1 MRTKNL
7 YLLLILTLALAS
19 QFIPVKGATAIL
31 EVSTENIYL
40 VAGQENQITIKLK
53 NNGDYKIFDI
63 EAFLSST
70 TPGISILSEAHQVY
84 TEIRKD
90 KTKSYNSTLYID
102 QSVELGSYS
111 LSLTILYRKFGAGQD
126 SSITVPVGLV
136 ISEGYIPKIGYSS
149 DQGSVK
155 VSSGTE
161 NQVSFQFNNNF
172 EEELIDI
179 EFSLSSS
186 STYLSIVDGIS
197 FNYDSFSPGGL
208 VTIQPTIS
216 ILEGTPLGAY
226 TITAIVTYK
235 DLDSNRY
242 HQAFSLP
249 LNLDTSGAI
258 RNTIITI
265 KGMEVSS
272 DLIRPGD
279 LFDLSLEI
287 ECNSADAYD
296 LLASVNFGTMGYIS
310 PLSPTTISLGDL
322 TAGSS
327 KTASYNLLAGGDI
340 SAGQYPVT
348 TTITFTDSKSRTRSF
363 SETLTIM
370 IDGLIEFELLDVP
383 PVSVKTGE
391 LGEIEADLLLV
402 GTESIQFVSIEML
415 EDNTFK
421 QVYGSEEYIGAIDPD
436 SPIPFDIS
444 FKIDENAEPRDYK
457 MELQIR
463 YRDHLNRI
471 HEEEMGLDVS
481 VTVGSNIDV
490 DGGNQRGGI
499 FMWLRRLLGLGP

>member
-1 MRTKNL
+1 MKIFTIMIIAL
-7 YLLLILTLALAS
+7 VLTS
-19 QFIPVKGATAIL
+19 QFIPIKGATAIL

-84 TEIRKD
+84 TEIRKG
-90 KTKSYNSTLYID
+90 KTKSYNSTIYID
-102 QSVELGSYS
+102 QRVELGSYS

-136 ISEGYIPKIGYSS
+136 VSEGYIPKIRFSS
-149 DQGSVK
+149 DQGSIK

-161 NQVSFQFNNNF
+161 NQISFQFNNNY
-172 EEELIDI
+172 EEELVDI
-179 EFSLSSS
+179 QFSLSSS
-186 STYLSIVDGIS
+186 STYISIVDGIN
-197 FNYDSFSPGGL
+197 FHYDNFVSGGL

-226 TITAIVTYK
+226 TVTATVTYK
-235 DLDSNRY
+235 DLDGNRY
-242 HQAFSLP
+242 HQVFSLP
-249 LNLDTSGAI
+249 LNLDTAGAV

-272 DLIRPGD
+272 NLIRPGD

-296 LLASVNFGTMGYIS
+296 LLAAVNFGTGGYIS

-322 TAGSS
+322 NAGSS
-327 KTASYNLLAGGDI
+327 KIASYNLLAGGDI
-340 SAGQYPVT
+340 SAGQYPMT
-348 TTITFTDSKSRTRSF
+348 TTITFIDSKGLIRSF

-383 PVSVKTGE
+383 TILVKVGE
-391 LGEIEADLLLV
+391 LKEIEADLLLV
-402 GTESIQFVSIEML
+402 GTESVQFVSVEML
-415 EDNTFK
+415 EDDVFK
-421 QVYGSEEYIGAIDPD
+421 KVSGSEEYIGAIDPD

-444 FKIDENAEPRDYK
+444 FKMDEKAEPKDYK
-457 MELQIR
+457 MGLKIQ

-471 HEEEMGLDVS
+471 HEEDISLDVS
-481 VTVGSNIDV
+481 VTAGSDFDV
-490 DGGNQRGGI
+490 DDGTPRGGI